1 MFVGYLSAKM
11 RCKQA
16 TCFVVIS
23 GCWSISDDV
32 WHSCNSVVVDVAIFC
47 LLLNTEKPLLETTPT
62 ILATFFLLW
71 PWTLTYDLDLLT
83 YCTCGWSRTIIW
95 QMTFDHGE
103 RSFRSKASPDTQRDP
118 QTANRLLYAATKVVG
133 KNEARDRR
141 SLRLLIFS

>member
-1 MFVGYLSAKM
+1 M
-11 RCKQA
+11 KQN
-16 TCFVVIS
+16 F
-23 GCWSISDDV
+23 
-32 WHSCNSVVVDVAIFC
+32 
-47 LLLNTEKPLLETTPT
+47 
-62 ILATFFLLW
+62 
-71 PWTLTYDLDLLT
+71 
-83 YCTCGWSRTIIW
+83 IW